1 MLSALLGGGKAA
13 LDIVGMLAKPT
24 QERQRIEDK
33 YTTESVASAR
43 DARALGMEGADRQQ
57 ALAGQMAQ
65 QQANRAMT
73 AGLGAS
79 LAAGQ
84 GGGVNAI
91 SAAAKNVKNNQ
102 YADAMMQGNAQAA
115 MMRNQAQ
122 NQFTGDM
129 RAAAEQITYEDDI
142 KENGL
147 GNVAN
152 ALSSGLFNS
161 MGEGQASALNFLY
174 AAQGKNDPSAR
185 LKAAMGG

>member
-1 MLSALLGGGKAA
+1 MLPALLGGGKAA

-147 GNVAN
+147 GNFAN